1 MGKSAER
8 ILIMDGEKIR
18 ELRSNRRST
27 EMRIK
32 EFCARQ
38 VPAEIFHYTL
48 SQMRAIDTL
57 YALTR
62 DSGEG
67 VQLKALAEKLGIT
80 PAAASEMVD
89 TLVRKGA
96 IIRRNDPNDRR
107 AVRLYVGE
115 KLQDRFEACEKAL
128 DNLTERFLS
137 TLSQDEVDTIIA
149 VTGKFAEFTADPD
162 NFAEVE
168 Q

>member
-1 MGKSAER
+1 MNEAS
-8 ILIMDGEKIR
+8 IR
-18 ELRSNRRST
+18 ELRTNRRHT

-57 YALTR
+57 YSLTR
-62 DSGEG
+62 DTGKG
-67 VQLKALAEKLGIT
+67 VQLKVLAESLAIT

-96 IIRRNDPNDRR
+96 IIRKNDPDDRR

-115 KLQDRFEACEKAL
+115 KLQERFEKCELML
-128 DNLTERFLS
+128 DDITRRFLA
-137 TLSQDEVDTIIA
+137 TLSPEEVKTFVN
-149 VTGKFAEFTADPD
+149 VTSKFAAFTADPD
-162 NFAEVE
+162 NFPEVE
-168 Q
+168 L

>member
-1 MGKSAER
+1 MNED
-8 ILIMDGEKIR
+8 MIR
-18 ELRSNRRST
+18 ELRRNLRFSER
-27 EMRIK
+27 RIK
-32 EFCARQ
+32 EFCAKQ

-62 DSGEG
+62 DSGNG
-67 VQLKALAEKLGIT
+67 IHLKELAESLAIT

-96 IIRRNDPNDRR
+96 IIRKNDPNDRR

-115 KLQDRFEACEKAL
+115 SLQARFEECESQL
-128 DNLTERFLS
+128 DDLMARFLG
-137 TLSQDEVDTIIA
+137 TLPASEVEVFEKVIA
-149 VTGKFAEFTADPD
+149 KFSDFTADPT
-162 NFAEVE
+162 NFPEVE
-168 Q
+168 K

>member
-1 MGKSAER
+1 MAEE
-8 ILIMDGEKIR
+8 LIR
-18 ELRSNRRST
+18 ELRSNHRVSNA
-27 EMRIK
+27 RIK

-62 DSGEG
+62 DTGKG
-67 VQLKALAEKLGIT
+67 VQLKVLAEKLSIT

-96 IIRRNDPNDRR
+96 LLRKNDPEDRR

-115 KLQDRFEACEKAL
+115 FLQQRFEKCEDQL
-128 DNLTERFLS
+128 DDLMGRFLE
-137 TLSQDEVDTIIA
+137 TLSVDEVEKFIE
-149 VTGKFAEFTADPD
+149 VSRKFAAFTADPD
-162 NFAEVE
+162 NFPEVE
-168 Q
+168 L

>member
-1 MGKSAER
+1 MTDD
-8 ILIMDGEKIR
+8 MIR
-18 ELRSNRRST
+18 ELRNNHRVSNT
-27 EMRIK
+27 RIK
-32 EFCARQ
+32 EFCASQ

-62 DSGEG
+62 DTGKG
-67 VQLKALAEKLGIT
+67 VQLKVLAERLSIT

-96 IIRRNDPNDRR
+96 LIRKSDPDDRR

-115 KLQDRFEACEKAL
+115 VLQQRFEKCENQL
-128 DNLTERFLS
+128 DDLMGRFLE
-137 TLSQDEVDTIIA
+137 TLSASEVENFVA
-149 VTGKFAEFTADPD
+149 VSRKFASFTADPD
-162 NFAEVE
+162 NFPEVE
-168 Q
+168 L